1 MRLLS
6 PHSARSAPR
15 LKVVA
20 LVATQLVAL
29 AAF

>member
-6 PHSARSAPR
+6 PPARSAPR